1 MVKPMETIN
10 IQLSNDKF
18 ESVIVYHQTKHF
30 IVCAVP
36 DNDLKGYQIV
46 IDVKPRY
53 KRVIKLYNKR
63 EAIRLSNYLEK
74 HSDCLQIL
82 GGNEQYISLTFKE
95 ILINYCLDKRLY
107 NVFIGRRRLADC
119 R

>member
-1 MVKPMETIN
+1 MVKTMETIN

-63 EAIRLSNYLEK
+63 AAIRLSNYIEK
-74 HSDCLQIL
+74 HSDCWAIL
-82 GGNEQYISLTFKE
+82 VENEEYIRLTFKDM
-95 ILINYCLDKRLY
+95 LINYCLDKGLY
-107 NVFIGRRRLADC
+107 NVFIGGKPLADC
-119 R
+119 